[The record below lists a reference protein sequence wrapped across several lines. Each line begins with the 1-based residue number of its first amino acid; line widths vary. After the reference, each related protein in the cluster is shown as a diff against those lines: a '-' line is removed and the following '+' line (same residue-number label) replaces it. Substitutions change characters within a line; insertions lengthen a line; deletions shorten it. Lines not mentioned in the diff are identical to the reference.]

1 MKKPITVGV
10 IAVIATILV
19 TGAVDYSVDAE
30 KPNQTIYAQGDTRI
44 IGTMKCPDG
53 SEVPMFEPFAHFNF
67 GELIIGQKGQ
77 FGFHSSSDTN
87 QAPQSSFSGQ
97 LFNGN
102 VSEDSYRVT
111 GVASPD
117 SDYVNMCGLSF
128 DQPLQTEIVIWGE
141 CGEDGTGTINYETV
155 KGYSGSFEGTV
166 ICI

>member
-1 MKKPITVGV
+1 MKKPITIGV

-19 TGAVDYSVDAE
+19 TSAVDFSADAE
-30 KPNQTIYAQGDTRI
+30 KPNQTIYAQGDTRT

-67 GELIIGQKGQ
+67 GELIIGQKGN
-77 FGFHSSSDTN
+77 FGFHSASGG
-87 QAPQSSFSGQ
+87 QIVQSSLSGQ

-117 SDYVNMCGLSF
+117 SDYLTGCGLPF
-128 DQPLQTEIVIWGE
+128 DQPVTTEIVIWGE
-141 CGEDGTGTINYETV
+141 CGEDGTGKINYETV